1 MGAGNRRFI
10 TSDTNR
16 LCSLPFGKTVEHL
29 SEKKVKKSLLN
40 EQAKTYFKRP
50 FRGSTLPR

>member
-1 MGAGNRRFI
+1 MRTGNRRFI

-16 LCSLPFGKTVEHL
+16 LCSLPQGKTVKRL
-29 SEKKVKKSLLN
+29 SKKKSLLN